1 MCLARLG
8 GLPQPPQPGLS
19 ILLVPRAGAGASLGS
34 HQLPGKDLGE
44 KQKPSVTFSKGSMRV
59 GGLFPFSE
67 GTNSCKTSSLL
78 FTNPSGVSSAGGAG
92 GIHLPEQPASLPGRA
107 GILSIPIRVMHCI
120 PPGLAGPIT
129 STAVSAAGRFLCS
142 LLVRVCLL
150 RRFFC
155 EFPLPSCCV
164 TSGSFCR
171 SLSKRW
177 STAQLFLI

>member
-1 MCLARLG
+1 MGSCSPSAPPARTEHPAA
-8 GLPQPPQPGLS
+8 PQGRCWCTP
-19 ILLVPRAGAGASLGS
+19 GS
-34 HQLPGKDLGE
+34 HQLLGKDLGE
-44 KQKPSVTFSKGSMRV
+44 KQEPSVTFSKGSVRV

-67 GTNSCKTSSLL
+67 GANSCKTSSLL
-78 FTNPSGVSSAGGAG
+78 FTNPSGASSAGGAG

-107 GILSIPIRVMHCI
+107 GSLAIPIRVMQRI
-120 PPGLAGPIT
+120 PPGLSRPIPGA
-129 STAVSAAGRFLCS
+129 AVPAAGRFLRS
-142 LLVRVCLL
+142 LLVRVCFS
-150 RRFFC
+150 RRFFG